1 MKQCA
6 EVIYEGN
13 LNRQFIMD
21 VKSGKY
27 PVFEGVI
34 AKGDDFM
41 VKIKTDAYF
50 LKLKNNFDNWEQF
63 GE

>member
-1 MKQCA
+1 MPQAA
-6 EVIYEGN
+6 EVIYEGS
-13 LNRQFIMD
+13 LNKQFIYD
-21 VKSGKY
+21 VRGGKY

-41 VKIKTDAYF
+41 VKIKTKEYYDQLF
-50 LKLKNNFDNWEQF
+50 SNGLEPD